1 MALPYAGR
9 DPISSNPVSGQSSA
23 DQRQFLHFGSRTKAS
38 HAVPGTEMLDCSH
51 QSSWGKQLTAGAPN
65 DQIQFAVSISTDRD
79 GFMRYTCPSCGLD
92 FKTQIDPADLQWL
105 LTSYCRRAG
114 LEIGARGSDSS
125 SPHCFWCP
133 YCGDRAESRQMLT
146 EETVTY
152 LKRIVHR
159 EYVLPQLSRMFAGL
173 ADSFG
178 GQKQSGGLLSLS
190 IELKHSRSV
199 LPVRP
204 MHGPEPADLKI
215 VTLLCCNKKI
225 KISEYWSDAPFCSF
239 CGTRVVLV

>member
-1 MALPYAGR
+1 
-9 DPISSNPVSGQSSA
+9 
-23 DQRQFLHFGSRTKAS
+23 
-38 HAVPGTEMLDCSH
+38 MLDCSH

-125 SPHCFWCP
+125 SPYCFWCP

-204 MHGPEPADLKI
+204 MHGPEPGG
-215 VTLLCCNKKI
+215 
-225 KISEYWSDAPFCSF
+225 SEDCHALVLQQEDQNI
-239 CGTRVVLV
+239 RVLVRCAFLLLLRHSGSPRLKVNRERCEIG